1 MNTDEI
7 TDRVSEFLSQQ
18 KCSEVINYL
27 QNILEQE
34 PENKQAAALLEQI
47 ETILRYN
54 NRDYFA
60 STNLDMDPWLE

>member
-1 MNTDEI
+1 MNTDKI

-18 KCSEVINYL
+18 KYSEAINYL